1 MAHYTASDNETL
13 KMCNAWNMEH
23 NVQSFNIN
31 IDIAMGNAILWT
43 KFCHQMIPLHLRRRL
58 NERFISISDEKHM
71 PYIYI
76 YISIKHQMSIII
88 TTVLHDSRCRNS
100 RTSHPIHCNSNDLF
114 NFYSHSRSII
124 VNTETLRTLG
134 TQIKFDQKACIYTL
148 HRPANSNAHC
158 LNTPKRLMNASF

>member
-31 IDIAMGNAILWT
+31 IDIAMGNANYKLNSVIRWFLFIFGVDWMNDLFRFQT
-43 KFCHQMIPLHLRRRL
+43 RNTCH
-58 NERFISISDEKHM
+58 
-71 PYIYI
+71 IYI

-88 TTVLHDSRCRNS
+88 TTILHDSRCRNS

-114 NFYSHSRSII
+114 IFIPIRDPSLWIRKHYERW
-124 VNTETLRTLG
+124 ER
-134 TQIKFDQKACIYTL
+134 K
-148 HRPANSNAHC
+148 
-158 LNTPKRLMNASF
+158 